1 MKEESR
7 PDPYEMLKAIK
18 HLEERE
24 NRGKLKIF
32 FGMSAGVG
40 KTFAMLKAAHKLK
53 DDGVDVVAGYVE
65 THGRNET
72 DELLDGLEIIPR
84 LKFDYH
90 GIVIEDFDLDAVLE
104 RKPEVVLVD
113 ELAHTNVEG
122 MRHSKRYN
130 DVIELIDR
138 GVSVYTTVN
147 VQHIKS
153 QSDIVEQITGIKV
166 HETVPD
172 SIIDRADSI
181 ELIDISPDVLQKR
194 LSEGKVYI
202 PERAELAAKRFF
214 RKGNITA
221 LREMALNYVAR
232 AVDSDMRDYMQ
243 QNRISGPWKAGDR
256 LLVAVSPSPY
266 SEYLIKWTR
275 RMAFNQ
281 NAAWVALYIE
291 KKEPLSEAD
300 IYMLKKNLN
309 LARELGAE
317 VISIT
322 DEDIVKGLIRVAKDR
337 NISQIIIGKPLRTRL
352 SDYFKGGNI
361 VERLLKIS
369 GDIEVHIVTQPE
381 IINQKFKPFRG
392 FRLRNIKPYI
402 LSVVSVVLITLL
414 NLVIVNL
421 TGYWTIAL
429 IYLLYIT
436 AIAMVVERIPVFVAA
451 LLSSIAWNFL
461 FIPPILTFRIAR
473 IEDIAMFI
481 TYFVIAFIVGGL
493 TSKLREKEWALTLRE
508 KRITELYDFSIL
520 LGGATDIESVIRISA
535 GYIEEQL
542 GAKSAFILTDDTGGL
557 HPEVHSGSSLDADEN
572 MHGVAEWVFKNR
584 KHAGTGTDTLSQA
597 NGLFIPLNAGG
608 HVIGVICIRRNDGKE
623 LSYEQNNFLT
633 GILYQISLR
642 IEREILSAA
651 SRKTQLIMESERIYR
666 ILLDSISHEL
676 RTPLTTITG
685 AASSLLDEVVSS
697 KPHIRNALLKE
708 LCRASNRMNRLVDNL
723 LDMSRLEAG
732 MMKLEIH
739 EHDINDLVN
748 VVIKTIEGEL
758 DDHKVLIDIPSG
770 LPMINCDF
778 VLMEQTIINLVYN
791 ALIHT
796 PAGTEIKISAKTDNN
811 DYIIAVS
818 DNGPGFSPGEIPY
831 LFDRFL
837 RGATSGPGGTGLGL
851 SICRAIVEAHSGNI
865 TARNRGES
873 GAEFVITIP
882 LELTEGN

>member
-1 MKEESR
+1 MKDQSR
-7 PDPYEMLKAIK
+7 PDPIEMLKAIK
-18 HLEERE
+18 HLEERA

-53 DDGVDVVAGYVE
+53 EDGVDVVAGYVE
-65 THGRNET
+65 THGRSET
-72 DELLDGLEIIPR
+72 EELLDGLEIIPR

-90 GIVIEDFDLDAVLE
+90 GLVIEDFDLDAVLE

-138 GVSVYTTVN
+138 GISVYTTVN

-166 HETVPD
+166 QETVPD

-181 ELIDISPDVLQKR
+181 ELIDISPDVLLNR

-266 SEYLIKWTR
+266 SEYLIRWTR

-281 NAAWVALYIE
+281 KAAWVALYIE
-291 KKEPLSEAD
+291 KKENLADAD
-300 IYMLKKNLN
+300 IYTLKKNLN

-337 NISQIIIGKPLRTRL
+337 NISQIIIGKPLRSRF

-381 IINQKFKPFRG
+381 IIPQKFKPFRG
-392 FRLRNIKPYI
+392 FSLRNINHYI
-402 LSVVSVVLITLL
+402 ISVTSVVLITLL

-436 AIAMVVERIPVFVAA
+436 AIAMFIERIPVFVAA
-451 LLSSIAWNFL
+451 LLSSVAWNFL

-473 IEDIAMFI
+473 IEDIAMFT

-493 TSKLREKEWALTLRE
+493 TSKLREKEWAISLRE
-508 KRITELYDFSIL
+508 KRISELYDFSIM
-520 LGGATDIESVIRISA
+520 LGGATDIEGVIKISA
-535 GYIEEQL
+535 AYIEEQL
-542 GAKSAFILTDDTGGL
+542 DAGTAFILTDETGKL
-557 HPEVHSGSSLDADEN
+557 QPEVHTGSSIDADEN
-572 MHGVAEWVFKNR
+572 MKGVAEWVFKNR
-584 KHAGTGTDTLSQA
+584 KQAGTGTDTLSQA

-608 HVIGVICIRRNDGKE
+608 HIIGVICIRRNDGKE

-642 IEREILSAA
+642 IEREILSA
-651 SRKTQLIMESERIYR
+651 SGRKTQLIMESERIYR

-708 LCRASNRMNRLVDNL
+708 LCRASSRMNRLVDNL

-739 EHDINDLVN
+739 EYDINDLVN
-748 VVIKTIEGEL
+748 VVIKTLEEEL

-791 ALIHT
+791 AIIHT
-796 PAGTEIKISAKTDNN
+796 PAGTEIKIGAKTDKN
-811 DYIIAVS
+811 DYIISVS

-851 SICRAIVEAHSGNI
+851 SICRAIVEAHSGVI
-865 TARNRGES
+865 TAQNRDAG
-873 GAEFVITIP
+873 GAEFIVKIP

>member
-1 MKEESR
+1 MKEELR
-7 PDPYEMLKAIK
+7 TDPDELLKAIK
-18 HLEERE
+18 YIEDKE
-24 NRGKLKIF
+24 NRGKLKLF

-53 DDGVDVVAGYVE
+53 DDGVDVIAGYVE
-65 THGRNET
+65 THGRRET
-72 DELLDGLEIIPR
+72 DDLISGLEVVPR
-84 LKFDYH
+84 LKLDYH
-90 GIVIEDFDLDAVLE
+90 GIPVEDFDIDAVLE
-104 RKPEVVLVD
+104 RKPQVVLVD
-113 ELAHTNVEG
+113 ELAHTNAEG

-130 DVIELIDR
+130 DVIELLDR
-138 GVSVYTTVN
+138 GISVYTTVN

-153 QSDIVEQITGIKV
+153 QSDVVEQITGIKV

-181 ELIDISPDVLQKR
+181 ELIDISPEELLKR

-202 PERAELAAKRFF
+202 PERADVAVKRFL

-221 LREMALNYVAR
+221 LREMALNFVAR
-232 AVDSDMRDYMQ
+232 AVDNDMRDYMQ
-243 QNRISGPWKAGDR
+243 QNRIAGPWKAGDR

-266 SEYLIKWTR
+266 SEYLIRWTR

-281 NAAWVALYIE
+281 KAAWVALYIE
-291 KKEPLSEAD
+291 KKETLSDAD
-300 IYMLKKNLN
+300 IYTLKKNLN

-337 NISQIIIGKPLRTRL
+337 NISQIIIGKPLRRRL
-352 SDYFKGGNI
+352 SDFFKGGNI
-361 VERLLKIS
+361 VERLLKVS
-369 GDIEVHIVTQPE
+369 GDTEVHIVTQPE
-381 IINQKFKPFRG
+381 VVPQKFRPFRG
-392 FRLRNIKPYI
+392 FSLKNINHYI
-402 LSVVSVVLITLL
+402 LSVASVVLITLL
-414 NLVIVNL
+414 NLVVVNL

-436 AIAMVVERIPVFVAA
+436 AIAMVIERIPVFVAA

-473 IEDIAMFI
+473 IEDIAMFT

-508 KRITELYDFSIL
+508 KRITELYDFSIM
-520 LGGATDIESVIRISA
+520 LGGATDIEGIIKISA
-535 GYIEEQL
+535 EYIEEQL
-542 GAKSAFILTDDTGGL
+542 GAKTAFILTDDTGKL
-557 HPEVHSGSSLDADEN
+557 MPDAHRGSSLDPDEN
-572 MHGVAEWVFKNR
+572 MKGVAEWVVKNR
-584 KHAGTGTDTLSQA
+584 KQAGTGTDTLSQA
-597 NGLFIPLNAGG
+597 EGLFIPLNAGG
-608 HVIGVICIRRNDGKE
+608 HIIGVICLRRDDGKE
-623 LSYEQNNFLT
+623 LSYEQNSFLT
-633 GILYQISLR
+633 GILYQISIR
-642 IEREILSAA
+642 IEREILSAG

-685 AASSLLDEVVSS
+685 AASSLLDDVVSS
-697 KPHIRNALLKE
+697 KPDIRNALLKE
-708 LCRASNRMNRLVDNL
+708 LCRASSRMNRLVDNL

-748 VVIKTIEGEL
+748 LVIKTLEGEL
-758 DDHKVLIDIPSG
+758 DDHKVLIDIADN

-791 ALIHT
+791 AVIHT
-796 PAGTEIKISAKTDNN
+796 PAGIEIKISAMADDNN
-811 DYIIAVS
+811 YVIAVS
-818 DNGPGFSPGEIPY
+818 DNGPGFSPGEIPN

-851 SICRAIVEAHSGNI
+851 SICRAIVEAHNGNI
-865 TARNRGES
+865 IARNRGAG
-873 GAEFVITIP
+873 GAEFIITIP
-882 LELTEGN
+882 LELNEGD